1 MTLYFFIIIILGIS
15 GLSVL
20 WRKILIDFPKLD
32 AFLQSWLGPIG
43 YALICGFCYTYW
55 LSLFAVL
62 LFGPAELLASNIFF
76 SSPGVF
82 KELILIGISW
92 MAIAF
97 CAQTLRF
104 IFVILQQLLVYFLHI
119 LNVDLEHKH

>member
-1 MTLYFFIIIILGIS
+1 MTLHFFIFIILGIS

-32 AFLQSWLGPIG
+32 TFLQSWLGAIG

-55 LSLFAVL
+55 LSLAAVL
-62 LFGPAELLASNIFF
+62 VFGPIELVQNNQFF
-76 SSPGVF
+76 ANYGLLQ
-82 KELILIGISW
+82 ELILIGLSW